1 MHFVRRFKKGGLIA
15 AFFLLLPIS
24 GAVFGAPDSAEVA
37 ERLKLAAQSA
47 KMYQAPVWSGLL
59 HAENGHANIT
69 DKDFLLSSPDFSV
82 EREMQATID
91 FLYQGASKNVCRFP
105 ARYYWLKQQL
115 NAPALALDSCPDIA
129 EFRKKAPLD
138 EISLVFASEMIS
150 QPSSMLGHAFL
161 KFSGKNDQGQVV
173 SHAIS
178 FYTDANTYNIP
189 KLLFDSLVVGK
200 QGYFS
205 LSPYAE
211 KQQRYVDEEQRN
223 VWEYQL
229 NLDAFHR
236 ELIRLHILE
245 LKQAKLTYYFHSY
258 NCATLINFILS
269 LSGKPIANDVWVT
282 PKELIRNADAA
293 GLIAD
298 TRVTT
303 PSRWLFAALSNQV
316 STEERRA
323 IVQQVKQGAFAD
335 NSAQA
340 GTEYAFIR
348 LELARAYNQY
358 AYLAG
363 ELDKARWQDN
373 ERTYTQI
380 KAARYPEMS
389 LESTSR
395 YNPRYTPKESQVSLA
410 TQYDSSGASLVLG
423 MLPVSH
429 TLKDDNRSYASESN
443 LQLFDVAIK
452 TSLRSGKTQLDHLTI
467 FDMTSL
473 VPYDEITGGLSS
485 RFHIAI
491 EQQLTNSLTS
501 TQAMVLGGAVGRSK
515 RIYDDIDLYVLAGGG
530 AGSTGRN
537 GFLYTN
543 IEAGLILREV
553 WDMKSLLSLS
563 RNNSQIET
571 GAHYNSLNFTQS
583 KFIDSTHTIQL
594 DWRRDMSTSSQKN
607 MVAIRFKKLF

>member
-1 MHFVRRFKKGGLIA
+1 MHLVRRFKKGGLIA
-15 AFFLLLPIS
+15 AFFLLQSIS
-24 GAVFGAPDSAEVA
+24 GSVMGAPDTAAVA
-37 ERLKLAAQSA
+37 DRLNLAAQSE
-47 KMYQAPVWSGLL
+47 KLYQAPVWSGLL
-59 HAENGHANIT
+59 HVENGHANII
-69 DKDFLLSSPDFSV
+69 DKEFLLSSPDFSV
-82 EREMQATID
+82 EREMQATIE
-91 FLYQGASKNVCRFP
+91 FLYQGDSKNVCRFP

-115 NAPALALDSCPDIA
+115 DAPALALDSCPDVA

-161 KFSGKNDQGQVV
+161 KFSGKNDQGEEV

-229 NLDAFHR
+229 NLDLFQR
-236 ELIRLHILE
+236 ELIRLHLLE
-245 LKQAKLTYYFHSY
+245 LKHAKLTYYFHRY
-258 NCATLINFILS
+258 NCATLINFILK
-269 LSGKPIANDVWVT
+269 LSGKPVPQDVWVT
-282 PKELIRNADAA
+282 PKGLIRNADAA

-316 STEERRA
+316 SPAERHA
-323 IVQQVKQGAFAD
+323 IVQQVKQGELAD
-335 NSAQA
+335 DSAQA
-340 GTEYAFIR
+340 GTKHAFLR
-348 LELARAYNQY
+348 LELVRSYNQY

-363 ELDKARWQDN
+363 ELDKTRWQDN
-373 ERTYTQI
+373 ERAYTQI
-380 KAARYPEMS
+380 KAARYSEMS
-389 LESTSR
+389 LESTGR

-443 LQLFDVAIK
+443 LQLFDVALK

-473 VPYDEITGGLSS
+473 IPYDEITGGLSS

-491 EQQLTNSLTS
+491 EPQLTNSLTS
-501 TQAMVLGGAVGRSK
+501 TQAMVLGGAVGQSQRV
-515 RIYDDIDLYVLAGGG
+515 YEDIDLYALAGGG
-530 AGSTGRN
+530 AGSTATK

-543 IEAGLILREV
+543 LEAGLILREV

-563 RNNSQIET
+563 RNNSQIDT
-571 GAHYNSLNFTQS
+571 GAHYNSLNFTQA
-583 KFIDSTHTIQL
+583 KFIDGTHTIQF
-594 DWRRDMSTSSQKN
+594 DWRRDMNTIGQKN
-607 MVAIRFKKLF
+607 TVAIRFKKLF